1 MSPAASAP
9 ATSKRASALPP
20 DQRRAAIIEAVRP
33 LLAEHGEAITTKQ
46 IACAAGIA
54 EGTIFRVFKDK
65 DELLDATLEAALDQE
80 PFESALRAIDPTRS
94 FEEQL
99 VEATELTQQ
108 RVVDVWTLLSHL
120 GPKRHDQV
128 RRPMTDSPALTAIF
142 IAHRDHI
149 RVEPGHA
156 ARMLPR
162 AHPLAHP
169 SDDRRGSVRGGR
181 DRRHRSTRRRNR
193 NPRVKLWQLIKSHLG
208 PYRNVLLMVVVLQS
222 IATFASL
229 TLPTVNALL
238 IDNGVLQGDNDYIL
252 TMGGVMMGFTVIQ
265 IIFTVGAVWYASRAA
280 MGFGRDIRRD
290 LFHTVTG
297 YSAREVGQFGA
308 PSLITRTTNDVQQI
322 QMLVVMACTM
332 MITAPI
338 TMVIGIFFAVRE
350 DPGLSMILVVAIPT
364 AVITLGSIVYR
375 MVPSFQAMQFRID
388 RVNLVLREQITG
400 MRVVRA
406 FVREPQEV
414 QRFSQ
419 ANDELTQTSLRAGRL
434 MAATFPTVMLIIN
447 LSSVAVIWIGGDRI
461 GAGQMEIGSLVAYLS
476 YLMQILFAVV
486 MMTFMVSMIPRAG
499 VAAERVAEVLD
510 TPSTVR
516 QPDQPVTEVDER
528 GTLEFRDVSFAYPGA
543 DRPVLCNVSFRVEA
557 GTTTAIIGSTGAGK
571 TTLMNL
577 VSRLS
582 DATEG
587 SVLVDGVDVRHL
599 DLDLLWSKVGYV
611 PQKPFLFSGTV
622 ASNLRYGRPD
632 ADEGELWEALE
643 VAQASGF
650 VQAMPD
656 GVESPITQGGTNV
669 SGGQRQRLCIA
680 RALVV
685 KPEIYVFDDSFSAL
699 DLATDARLR
708 AALKPR
714 TADAAVLIVAQRV
727 STIVDADQILVLE
740 DGEIIGRGTHAE
752 LIETCPT
759 YAEIVESQIGQ
770 GAVA

>member
-1 MSPAASAP
+1 M
-9 ATSKRASALPP
+9 
-20 DQRRAAIIEAVRP
+20 
-33 LLAEHGEAITTKQ
+33 
-46 IACAAGIA
+46 
-54 EGTIFRVFKDK
+54 
-65 DELLDATLEAALDQE
+65 
-80 PFESALRAIDPTRS
+80 
-94 FEEQL
+94 
-99 VEATELTQQ
+99 
-108 RVVDVWTLLSHL
+108 
-120 GPKRHDQV
+120 
-128 RRPMTDSPALTAIF
+128 
-142 IAHRDHI
+142 
-149 RVEPGHA
+149 
-156 ARMLPR
+156 
-162 AHPLAHP
+162 
-169 SDDRRGSVRGGR
+169 
-181 DRRHRSTRRRNR
+181 
-193 NPRVKLWQLIKSHLG
+193 KLWQLLKSHLG
-208 PYRNVLLMVVVLQS
+208 PYRNLLFVVVVLQS
-222 IATFASL
+222 IQTFAAL
-229 TLPTVNALL
+229 TLPTINALL
-238 IDNGVLQGDNDYIL
+238 IDNGVLTGDNDYIL
-252 TMGGVMMGFTVIQ
+252 TMGGVMLGFTIIQ
-265 IIFTVGAVWYASRAA
+265 IIFSVGAVWYAARAA

-350 DPGLSMILVVAIPT
+350 DPGLSMILVVAIPA
-364 AVITLGSIVYR
+364 AVIALGSIVYR

-406 FVREPQEV
+406 FVREPEEV
-414 QRFSQ
+414 ARFSQ
-419 ANDELTQTSLRAGRL
+419 ANDELTETSLRAGRL

-461 GAGQMEIGSLVAYLS
+461 GAGQMEVGSLVAYLS

-486 MMTFMVSMIPRAG
+486 MMTFMVSMVPRAS
-499 VAAERVAEVLD
+499 VAADRVAEVLD

-516 QPDQPVTEVDER
+516 QPEQPVTEVPEL
-528 GTLEFRDVSFAYPGA
+528 GTLEFRDVGFAYPGA
-543 DRPVLCNVSFRVEA
+543 DKPVLCNLSFRVEA

-571 TTLMNL
+571 TTLVNL

-582 DATEG
+582 DATDG
-587 SVLVDGVDVRHL
+587 AVLVDGVDVRDL

-611 PQKPFLFSGTV
+611 PQKPFLFSGSV

-632 ADEGELWEALE
+632 AGDGELWEALE

-656 GVESPITQGGTNV
+656 GIDSPITQGGTNV

-708 AALKPR
+708 AALKPH
-714 TADAAVLIVAQRV
+714 TAGAAVLIVAQRV
-727 STIVDADQILVLE
+727 STIIDADQILVLE
-740 DGEIIGRGTHAE
+740 DGEINGRGTHSE
-752 LIETCPT
+752 LLDTCPT

>member
-1 MSPAASAP
+1 M
-9 ATSKRASALPP
+9 
-20 DQRRAAIIEAVRP
+20 
-33 LLAEHGEAITTKQ
+33 
-46 IACAAGIA
+46 
-54 EGTIFRVFKDK
+54 
-65 DELLDATLEAALDQE
+65 
-80 PFESALRAIDPTRS
+80 
-94 FEEQL
+94 
-99 VEATELTQQ
+99 
-108 RVVDVWTLLSHL
+108 
-120 GPKRHDQV
+120 
-128 RRPMTDSPALTAIF
+128 
-142 IAHRDHI
+142 
-149 RVEPGHA
+149 
-156 ARMLPR
+156 
-162 AHPLAHP
+162 
-169 SDDRRGSVRGGR
+169 
-181 DRRHRSTRRRNR
+181 
-193 NPRVKLWQLIKSHLG
+193 KLWQLIRSHLG
-208 PYRNVLLMVVVLQS
+208 PYRRILLIVVVLQA
-222 IATFASL
+222 IQTFAAL
-229 TLPTVNALL
+229 TLPTINALL

-252 TMGGVMMGFTVIQ
+252 TMGAVMIGFTMIQ
-265 IIFTVGAVWYASRAA
+265 IVFTVGAVWFGARAA

-322 QMLVVMACTM
+322 QMLVVMATTM

-350 DPGLSMILVVAIPT
+350 DPGLSMILLVAIPT
-364 AVITLGSIVYR
+364 AVILLGSIVYR

-388 RVNLVLREQITG
+388 RVNLVMREQITG

-406 FVREPQEV
+406 FVREPQETE
-414 QRFSQ
+414 RFAQ
-419 ANDELTQTSLRAGRL
+419 ANDELTETSLRAGRL

-447 LSSVAVIWIGGDRI
+447 MSSVAVIWIGGDRV
-461 GAGQMEIGSLVAYLS
+461 GAGQTDIGSLVAFLS

-486 MMTFMVSMIPRAG
+486 MMTFMVSMIPRAS

-516 QPDQPVTEVDER
+516 QPDDPVTEVPER
-528 GTLEFRDVSFAYPGA
+528 GTLEFRDVCFAYPGA
-543 DRPVLCNVSFRVEA
+543 EQPVLCDLSFRVEA

-571 TTLMNL
+571 TTLVNL

-582 DATEG
+582 DATDG
-587 SVLVDGVDVRHL
+587 AVLVDGVDVRDL

-632 ADEGELWEALE
+632 ATDGELWGALE
-643 VAQASGF
+643 VAQAADF
-650 VQAMPD
+650 VQSMPEGID
-656 GVESPITQGGTNV
+656 SPITQGGTNV

-685 KPEIYVFDDSFSAL
+685 RPEIYVFDDSFSAL

-708 AALKPR
+708 AALRPH
-714 TADAAVLIVAQRV
+714 TADAAVLVVAQRV
-727 STIVDADQILVLE
+727 STIIDADQILVLE
-740 DGEIIGRGTHAE
+740 DGRIIGRGTHAE
-752 LIETCPT
+752 LLDTCPT